1 MRTKTSQTG
10 GDDED
15 ELQQK
20 HDANDT
26 AITDL
31 ILSMKGPPFGIV
43 EGAKNE
49 DFPNRSAALAWATS
63 ERKHGPTKI
72 QLKGLFQNCK
82 TMQEATEDPD
92 LWYLRMDHIN
102 TRLKSMNAGVSED
115 NYVAHLINELPKV
128 YSEMRTDFEGRKVEE
143 LTEV

>member
-1 MRTKTSQTG
+1 
-10 GDDED
+10 
-15 ELQQK
+15 
-20 HDANDT
+20 
-26 AITDL
+26 
-31 ILSMKGPPFGIV
+31 V

>member
-1 MRTKTSQTG
+1 VRTKTSQTG

-49 DFPNRSAALAWATS
+49 DFPNRS
-63 ERKHGPTKI
+63 
-72 QLKGLFQNCK
+72 K